1 MSKSAEWLV
10 GGDAPAK
17 ALPMPGPRGECLA
30 ELVAMAADLAFETD
44 AAGRLV
50 FLAPDRVLGW
60 DAADLLG
67 RPAAAL
73 CPQGEDGADPFALG
87 PAFHRR
93 AVRLRQAD
101 GAAVC
106 LSLTAAPVLAAGLRA
121 GMRGVAHVVRPQD
134 VRGEVVERILS
145 DMRQEVLAPRMMQV
159 VLEGL
164 IAALGASGAAVL
176 DLLAA
181 PGSDPE
187 SDPALHRAGDQPGGL
202 LAALPALLADAMDPV
217 AATMAGRP
225 VLACPS
231 FTRFGDRAGLYA
243 WGLPGAA
250 GWDAADMRLASSVA
264 AIMRVA
270 LEHEAIQRE
279 LARQARTD
287 PLTGLL
293 NRSAFLEE
301 VGRRI
306 DRLQREA
313 MPGTLMLVDLDR
325 FKSVNDGCGHEA
337 GDQAL
342 VQAAALLRGAVRPAD
357 LVARL
362 GGDEFAMW
370 LDSSD
375 ELTAAERAERL
386 RLEAPGR
393 FAAALPPGAPALSAS
408 IGIASRHPMA
418 GETLDEVMRRA
429 ALAMAAVKQAGRG
442 HWRVARDPWAP

>member
-1 MSKSAEWLV
+1 MSESAEWLV
-10 GGDAPAK
+10 GGSAPATW
-17 ALPMPGPRGECLA
+17 PMAGARSERLA
-30 ELVAMAADLAFETD
+30 GLVAMAADLAFETD
-44 AAGRLV
+44 AAGSLV
-50 FLAPDRVLGW
+50 FVAPDRVLGW
-60 DAADLLG
+60 AAADLLG

-73 CPQGEDGADPFALG
+73 RTHMDDDADPFAIG
-87 PAFHRR
+87 AAFDRR
-93 AVRLRQAD
+93 AVRLRQAN

-106 LSLTAAPVLAAGLRA
+106 LSMTATPVMAGGLRT
-121 GMRGVAHVVRPQD
+121 GMRGVAHIVRPAD
-134 VRGEVVERILS
+134 HRGEVLERILS

-164 IAALGASGAAVL
+164 MAALGAEGAAVL

-181 PGSDPE
+181 PDADPV
-187 SDPALHRAGDQPGGL
+187 LHYAGDKPDNLLSGL
-202 LAALPALLADAMDPV
+202 LPVLADEAADPV
-217 AATMAGRP
+217 IAVVAGRP

-243 WGLPGAA
+243 WGAA
-250 GWDAADMRLASSVA
+250 GMAGWAAGDAQLASAVA

-293 NRSAFLEE
+293 NRRAFLEE

-306 DRLQREA
+306 DRLQREQL
-313 MPGTLMLVDLDR
+313 PGTLVVVDLDN
-325 FKSVNDGCGHEA
+325 FKAVNDGCGHDV

-342 VQAAALLRGAVRPAD
+342 VQAARLLRNAVRPAD

-370 LDSSD
+370 LDASD

-386 RLEAPGR
+386 RLDAPGL
-393 FAAALPPGAPALSAS
+393 FAAALPPGAPALSTS
-408 IGIASRHPMA
+408 IGIASRHPRA
-418 GETLDEVMRRA
+418 AEALDEVMRRA
-429 ALAMAAVKQAGRG
+429 DTAMYEVKRAGRA
-442 HWRVARDPWAP
+442 HWRVARDPWLT

>member
-10 GGDAPAK
+10 GDDAPATA
-17 ALPMPGPRGECLA
+17 ALLPGPRGERLA
-30 ELVAMAADLAFETD
+30 DLVAMAADLAFETD

-60 DAADLLG
+60 SAANLLG
-67 RPAAAL
+67 HPATAL
-73 CPQGEDGADPFALG
+73 RPQGDDGADPFAIG
-87 PAFHRR
+87 PAFRRR

-106 LSLTAAPVLAAGLRA
+106 LNLTAAPVLSAGLRV
-121 GMRGVAHVVRPQD
+121 GMRGVAHIVRPEEG
-134 VRGEVVERILS
+134 RGEVVERILC

-181 PGSDPE
+181 PGSDP
-187 SDPALHRAGDQPGGL
+187 ALHRAGDLPDGL
-202 LAALPALLADAMDPV
+202 LAALPAVLADAMDPV
-217 AATMAGRP
+217 AAAVAGRP

-250 GWDAADMRLASSVA
+250 GWDAADARLAASVA

-287 PLTGLL
+287 ALTGLL

-313 MPGTLMLVDLDR
+313 MPGTLMVLDLDR
-325 FKSVNDGCGHEA
+325 FKSVNDGCGHEV

-362 GGDEFAMW
+362 GGDEFAVW

-393 FAAALPPGAPALSAS
+393 FAAALPPGAPPLSTS
-408 IGIASRHPMA
+408 IGIASRHPTA

-429 ALAMAAVKQAGRG
+429 DLAMEAVKQAGRG
-442 HWRVARDPWAP
+442 HWRVARGP